1 MAPGVGPAARV
12 LAAGWEGRRGPGGER
27 EALPAA
33 VTVPYAHLA
42 AAGLRVPLRRGRGA
56 GAGQP
61 GPARRPAGLP
71 QAGGQQRAAAGA
83 RRLPDQRW
91 QLLEIRQGPG
101 ALPGAG
107 TAGTGGGSASVG
119 SDGAHAVGKRGLHGS
134 AGRGPCFGGEHREEK
149 EGAH

>member
-1 MAPGVGPAARV
+1 M
-12 LAAGWEGRRGPGGER
+12 
-27 EALPAA
+27 
-33 VTVPYAHLA
+33 TVPCAHLA
-42 AAGLRVPLRRGRGA
+42 AAGLRVPLRRGRRA

-83 RRLPDQRW
+83 RRLPDQRR

-101 ALPGAG
+101 ALPGPGA
-107 TAGTGGGSASVG
+107 AGTGGGSASDHQARRDEAASVG

-134 AGRGPCFGGEHREEK
+134 AVRGPCFGGEHREEK